1 MCPFMSGSRAW
12 FEVNL
17 LVPDFCFCLHF
28 EAVPADP
35 FSVLFGF
42 LLDETDLED
51 VVQVQLQMQI
61 IIQSGQARVIPKF
74 KEQTPPLLE

>member
-1 MCPFMSGSRAW
+1 MSGSRAW

-17 LVPDFCFCLHF
+17 LIPDLWFGLHF

-42 LLDETDLED
+42 LLDGTDLED

-61 IIQSGQARVIPKF
+61 VVESGQAMVIPKF
-74 KEQTPPLLE
+74 KKQTPPLLE